1 MVDLDFD
8 FEGVFISVTGCQK
21 IKKRGW
27 LKVKI
32 VSKILDLDRQ
42 KELEKVGSEI
52 DKKCSGI

>member
-1 MVDLDFD
+1 MGLI
-8 FEGVFISVTGCQK
+8 FEGVFISVIGCQK

-42 KELEKVGSEI
+42 KELEKVESEI